1 MLNNFNKKNKGFTIL
16 EAIFTFTI
24 IVVGFSGVM
33 TLILKTARYSQI
45 NNYNLVAAY
54 LAQEGLELVRNIRDS
69 NWLAG
74 KTGDRWREGIDN
86 RSYIIDY
93 NDNSLRT
100 GSPNL
105 YIDASNGF
113 YSHDNSITNTKTIF
127 QRVISIS
134 TPSSDCKCILAS
146 STVTWSD
153 FGITRS
159 ITVSERLYNW
169 FQP

>member
-69 NWLAG
+69 NWMTPG
-74 KTGDRWREGIDN
+74 KGWRDDIGN
-86 RSYIIDY
+86 GSYIIDY
-93 NDNSLRT
+93 NNSLRR
-100 GSPNL
+100 GIPNL
-105 YIDASNGF
+105 YIDSDGF
-113 YSHDNSITNTKTIF
+113 YSHNRGTKTIF
-127 QRVISIS
+127 QRNIKISI
-134 TPSSDCKCILAS
+134 PHSDCTVGKCILVS

-169 FQP
+169 FK

>member
-33 TLILKTARYSQI
+33 TLILNTARYSQI

-69 NWLAG
+69 NWMAG
-74 KTGDRWREGIDN
+74 NNWSIGDG
-86 RSYIIDY
+86 SYIIDY
-93 NDNSLRT
+93 NSFLMTFDPADPDDS
-100 GSPNL
+100 NL
-105 YIDASNGF
+105 YIDGNGF
-113 YSHDNSITNTKTIF
+113 YSHNSGTETIF
-127 QRVISIS
+127 KRVIGIS
-134 TPSSDCKCILAS
+134 TCDTDDCILVS
-146 STVTWSD
+146 STVSWSD

-169 FQP
+169 F

>member
-33 TLILKTARYSQI
+33 TLILNTSRYSQI

-69 NWLAG
+69 NWVDG
-74 KTGDRWREGIDN
+74 NEWNYGIDN

-93 NDNSLRT
+93 NDNSLN
-100 GSPNL
+100 SEISDPYL
-105 YIDASNGF
+105 YIDNGF
-113 YSHDNSITNTKTIF
+113 YSHDRSGAKTIF
-127 QRVISIS
+127 QRVIEIS
-134 TPSSDCKCILAS
+134 TCDTTGDCIIAS
-146 STVTWSD
+146 STVSWSD

-169 FQP
+169 FK

>member
-33 TLILKTARYSQI
+33 TLILNTARYSQI

-69 NWLAG
+69 NWVDG
-74 KTGDRWREGIDN
+74 NEWNYGMDN
-86 RSYIIDY
+86 GSYIIDY
-93 NDNSLRT
+93 NYNSLRT
-100 GSPNL
+100 GGSPNL
-105 YIDASNGF
+105 YIDTSDGF
-113 YSHDNSITNTKTIF
+113 YSHDNSGAKSIF

-134 TPSSDCKCILAS
+134 TPSPDCDGNKCILVS
-146 STVTWSD
+146 STVSWSD